1 MEILLVE
8 GASVTNPGAFTLP
21 TLDQTVLDRLRTE
34 LDDDEGLWRSFVQD
48 FITNLPHRIERLRLA
63 LTTADMAGAVDAVL
77 SLKTSSQMVGA
88 ERLAGMALDVELSLR
103 QEAREGDSAVALP
116 RLAAAHFLR
125 IKTCAQQT
133 EHHLEAYLR

>member
-1 MEILLVE
+1 M
-8 GASVTNPGAFTLP
+8 TNPGSSTLP

-34 LDDDEGLWRSFVQD
+34 LDDDEGLWRSFVLD
-48 FITNLPHRIERLRLA
+48 FIANLPHRIERLRLT
-63 LTTADMAGAVDAVL
+63 LTTGDVAGAVDAVL

-88 ERLAGMALDVELSLR
+88 ERLAGMALELELSLR
-103 QEAREGDSAVALP
+103 QAASGDDPAVALP

-133 EHHLEAYLR
+133 DHHLEAYLR